1 MKEEFSELFQ
11 LMIRARK
18 AAISSYRNF
27 AQEIGMSDNTVR
39 RIEGGS
45 NNLLKYLLGLRE
57 VMDKEVYKRLIHKPL
72 GIED

>member
-11 LMIRARK
+11 LMMRARK
-18 AAISSYRNF
+18 AAISSYHNF

-45 NNLLKYLLGLRE
+45 RRR
-57 VMDKEVYKRLIHKPL
+57 VTVC
-72 GIED
+72 